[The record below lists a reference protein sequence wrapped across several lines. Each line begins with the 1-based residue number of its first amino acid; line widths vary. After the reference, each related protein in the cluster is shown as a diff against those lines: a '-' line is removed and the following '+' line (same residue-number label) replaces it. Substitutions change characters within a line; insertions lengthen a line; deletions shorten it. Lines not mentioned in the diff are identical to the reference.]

1 MTPEVPEPVKEE
13 EPAGDKKKDGEKKKK
28 KKKDRLGE
36 ATSVCCK
43 QFDME
48 SRLST
53 RIVSVLT
60 IQL

>member
-13 EPAGDKKKDGEKKKK
+13 EPAGDKKKDGKKKK
-28 KKKDRLGE
+28 KKNDRLGE

-48 SRLST
+48 SWLSA